1 MGHGQTDRAVSGDAV
16 VMAEAVPE
24 IAPKGPKMPGFIDLY
39 RATDLMQ
46 EAALSWDV
54 PLERLSFQGA
64 VDGARHF
71 GEALLRARTQRQRT
85 ALYAELL
92 RILAADE
99 VPDRPG
105 RHEPRAVKRR
115 LKAYARLNCE
125 RKKFRE
131 VSHRNRRLS
140 ARAKAR
146 ENRAAI

>member
-1 MGHGQTDRAVSGDAV
+1 MGGSYAFSVVAYQGIACGAGDTEDCRFSTSVKYRVNIGQ
-16 VMAEAVPE
+16 
-24 IAPKGPKMPGFIDLY
+24 
-39 RATDLMQ
+39 
-46 EAALSWDV
+46 
-54 PLERLSFQGA
+54 
-64 VDGARHF
+64 
-71 GEALLRARTQRQRT
+71 LRA
-85 ALYAELL
+85 
-92 RILAADE
+92 AADE